1 MDKVLEIKFSGWTAT
16 PRLPFV
22 LSGNALCMPVP
33 PYSLVLGIIG
43 CCLGRF
49 VSPQEVKIGYRYDY
63 DTVGVDIE
71 TRRRLQFDGKKIKVH
86 DKGSDAYQREFH
98 VNPRLTVWI
107 DRTDW
112 KEYFEN
118 PIGTPALGRSQDLLE
133 INEVAVKEIISVPEA
148 GLTGCMVPFDPE
160 YTIPGQLMQL
170 AEAYEENE
178 AIGSGRTPIRS
189 SMFVAIHPRM
199 EKVKVVRDHL
209 FQLKDDP
216 SISFYLHSFYGD

>member
-98 VNPRLTVWI
+98 VNPKLTVWI

-112 KEYFEN
+112 KEYFDN

-133 INEVAVKEIISVPEA
+133 INEVAVKDIISVPEA
-148 GLTGCMVPFDPE
+148 GLTGCLIPFDPE

-189 SMFVAIHPRM
+189 SMFVAIHPGM
-199 EKVKVVRDHL
+199 ENVKVVRDHL
-209 FQLKDDP
+209 YQLKDDP
-216 SISFYLHSFYGD
+216 SICFYLHSFYGD

>member
-98 VNPRLTVWI
+98 VNPKLTVWI

-112 KEYFEN
+112 KEYFDN

-133 INEVAVKEIISVPEA
+133 INEVAVKDVISVSEA
-148 GLTGCMVPFDPE
+148 GLTGCLIPFNPE

-189 SMFVAIHPRM
+189 SMFVAIHPGK
-199 EKVKVVRDHL
+199 EKIKVERDHL
-209 FQLKDDP
+209 YQIKDDS